1 MFANHVRNWSIN
13 LRIFL
18 RKSVKYDWGDHLPL
32 DLFLLFHWWS
42 YLPSSYHYHYHEQY
56 VYVLSLEKFYYS
68 TRKGIVQI
76 LIIASGRHWK
86 SNLYYYQRSTISAWT
101 KNLSYDSK
109 DWHLCQLKKL
119 SSVSSVSTNKTLNLY
134 DVNIRDFVF
143 ILVKILLP
151 IVWVQTEI
159 NE

>member
-76 LIIASGRHWK
+76 LIMHQEGTENQNFITTKDQQYQLELKIFRMIAK
-86 SNLYYYQRSTISAWT
+86 IDTY
-101 KNLSYDSK
+101 
-109 DWHLCQLKKL
+109 
-119 SSVSSVSTNKTLNLY
+119 VSWRN
-134 DVNIRDFVF
+134 
-143 ILVKILLP
+143 
-151 IVWVQTEI
+151 
-159 NE
+159 